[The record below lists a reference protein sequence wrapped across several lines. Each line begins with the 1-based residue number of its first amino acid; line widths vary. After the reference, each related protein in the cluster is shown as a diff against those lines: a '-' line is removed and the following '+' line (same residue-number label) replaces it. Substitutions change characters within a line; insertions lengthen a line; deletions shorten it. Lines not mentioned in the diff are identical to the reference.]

1 MDGGFNNVN
10 HRVSSAMCPSQG
22 VRLTQNRTIEDGRP
36 GLDPYESEP
45 VCSKTLGSKIK
56 GKDLNKPRSPWI
68 HPINDTQPRF
78 SQPKGYLKLIKTTH
92 RQINGSDVFSPTIRL
107 GLGTSGMRRIEV
119 D

>member
-1 MDGGFNNVN
+1 MNPNQYAA
-10 HRVSSAMCPSQG
+10 R
-22 VRLTQNRTIEDGRP
+22 
-36 GLDPYESEP
+36 
-45 VCSKTLGSKIK
+45 TLGSKIK